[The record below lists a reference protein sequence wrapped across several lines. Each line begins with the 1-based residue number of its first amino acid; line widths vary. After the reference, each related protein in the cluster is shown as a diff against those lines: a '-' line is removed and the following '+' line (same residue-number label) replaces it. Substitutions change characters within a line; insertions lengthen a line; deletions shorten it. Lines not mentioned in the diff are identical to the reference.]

1 MTTLSVALI
10 CRDEQE
16 NLPAWLE
23 SVRPFADEVVAVDSG
38 SRDRTVEIL
47 QEAGAR
53 VTRHD
58 WLGYAEQRNLAAS
71 LCRGEWIL
79 YLDADERPDAELARR
94 LNRLKEQ
101 AEAETPAA
109 WELAFKVFFF
119 GRFLRH
125 GGFFP
130 EWHLRLHRRGQGRWV
145 RNQVH
150 ERLEVDGETGR
161 LESGFVEH
169 YSYHTVGQYL
179 ERMQRYSQAAA
190 RQMFHQGRR
199 ISPAG
204 VVAHAGWN
212 FLNRYLLRLG
222 FLDGYQGYLAARLE
236 SVYTLAKYARLREL
250 WRGGEPARRE
260 RP

>member
-130 EWHLRLHRRGQGRWV
+130 EWHLRLHRRGRGRWV

>member
-1 MTTLSVALI
+1 VSTLSVALI
-10 CRDEQE
+10 CRDEQD

-38 SRDRTVEIL
+38 SRDRTLEIL
-47 QEAGAR
+47 QAAGAR
-53 VTRHD
+53 VTCHD

-71 LCRGEWIL
+71 LCRGDWIL

-94 LNRLKEQ
+94 LNQLKGQ
-101 AEAETPAA
+101 AEAGNTAA

-145 RNQVH
+145 QNQVH
-150 ERLEVDGETGR
+150 ERLEVEGGTGR
-161 LESGFVEH
+161 LKGGFVEH

-190 RQMFHQGRR
+190 RQMFQQGRR
-199 ISPAG
+199 ISAPG

-236 SVYTLAKYARLREL
+236 SLYTLAKYARLREL
-250 WRGGEPARRE
+250 WGEATAERRE
-260 RP
+260 QP